1 MMGAKAFISLGEMYE
16 IFIQVTATG
25 AQGPNER
32 NTVTILDSL
41 VKHAM
46 RDNASWQ
53 IKVKSDYE
61 DSQSSAPTAS
71 EVKK

>member
-1 MMGAKAFISLGEMYE
+1 MGSKAFISLGEMYE

-41 VKHAM
+41 VRHAM
-46 RDNASWQ
+46 RDNACWE

-61 DSQSSAPTAS
+61 DSQSLSTKAS
-71 EVKK
+71 EEE